1 MKNQHQLI
9 NNIIG
14 QMKGVDKM
22 IEEKKGCFAVLA
34 QMKAAR
40 SAIEALSLKYL
51 EEEFINCLGSCK
63 KDKKNEVCKKFF
75 KELVKN

>member
-14 QMKGVDKM
+14 QMKGIDKM
-22 IEEKKGCFAVLA
+22 IEEKKDCSAVLA

-40 SAIEALSLKYL
+40 SAIDALSLKYV
-51 EEEFINCLGSCK
+51 EEEFAHCLGVCK
-63 KDKKNEVCKKFF
+63 KEKKNEICKKFF
-75 KELVKN
+75 KELIKN

>member
-9 NNIIG
+9 NNIVG

-22 IEEKKGCFAVLA
+22 IEEKKDCFAVLA

-40 SAIEALSLKYL
+40 SAIDALSLKYF
-51 EEEFINCLGSCK
+51 EEEFVNCLGVCK
-63 KDKKNEVCKKFF
+63 KGDRNEVCKRFF
-75 KELVKN
+75 KESIKH